1 MVFKSRNIVRH
12 KKSEEMPFKPA
23 RMNKEAF
30 SKSDVRFTHVQMLIG
45 AKNHK
50 LILNEGREGE
60 LSAF

>member
-30 SKSDVRFTHVQMLIG
+30 SKSDVRFTHVQILIG
-45 AKNHK
+45 AKNRK
-50 LILNEGREGE
+50 VILNEGRAGRE
-60 LSAF
+60 S